1 MDTTF
6 LSLLFFI
13 ICTIIYFR
21 LIKNKT
27 LAEVND
33 PGLKTNKYYYTIA
46 YFIIVI
52 IFQWI
57 TSVIYIISTCGGDVL
72 SNFGFA
78 ASITLVRWFF
88 IFGPLILMIYFFPGL
103 KSAFSNVIGYYTI
116 SRSANKILS
125 ELLIDVDINDNLK
138 NLNPNDKDKLAHT
151 TELILK
157 ICGDKSILINQITPL
172 NFNKMW
178 DTLLTL
184 SNPENSIELNA
195 TLKSKLLNDVI
206 LKDNIGEAMWY
217 VYTAILI
224 ISMVSYQLTTRSCI
238 SDISAIRKAQDEYT
252 EYKTT
257 VDAQNAAN
265 DAVYAGPI

>member
-13 ICTIIYFR
+13 ICTILYFR

-27 LAEVND
+27 VDEVNNPD
-33 PGLKTNKYYYTIA
+33 SKTNKYYYTIG

-57 TSVIYIISTCGGDVL
+57 TSVIYIITTCGGDVL
-72 SNFGFA
+72 SNFGYA

-88 IFGPLILMIYFFPGL
+88 IFGPLLLMILFFPGL
-103 KSAFSNVIGYYTI
+103 KSAFSNVIGYFSI
-116 SRSANKILS
+116 ARNANKILS
-125 ELLIDVDINDNLK
+125 QLLIDVDVNDNLQQ
-138 NLNPNDKDKLAHT
+138 LNPTDKTKLTHT

-157 ICGDKSILINQITPL
+157 ICGDKSILINQITPA
-172 NFNKMW
+172 NFNQMW
-178 DTLLTL
+178 ETLLTL
-184 SNPENSIELNA
+184 SNDTNSPELNA
-195 TLKSKLLNDVI
+195 ELRSQLLNAVI
-206 LKDNIGEAMWY
+206 LKDNIGEALWY

-238 SDISAIRKAQDEYT
+238 TDINSIRQAQDEYT
-252 EYKTT
+252 AYKIET
-257 VDAQNAAN
+257 DQQNAAN
-265 DAVYAGPI
+265 NAVYAGPI